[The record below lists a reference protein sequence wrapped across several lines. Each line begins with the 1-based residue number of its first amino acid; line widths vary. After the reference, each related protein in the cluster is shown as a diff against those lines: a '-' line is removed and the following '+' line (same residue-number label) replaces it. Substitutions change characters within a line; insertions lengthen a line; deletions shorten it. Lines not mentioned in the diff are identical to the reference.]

1 MGKAQWIAVA
11 GSLVFIVLL
20 YVGFRTKTTSFQKV
34 EESRVV
40 VATSTTIE
48 SLLADARAK
57 ISGPEANRIVG
68 LEKQLDQEN
77 PDVEVLKSLSSS
89 WYALGQSAIAGH
101 YAAEVATVEGTA
113 DAWSIAGTTFSLAL
127 EGSKD
132 EKIRGYCAENGVIA
146 FEKAISLAPEEIQHR
161 INLALLYTEQPAAET
176 PMQGILMLVDLNKQY
191 PDDPAVLFHLG
202 RLAIQTGQ
210 TEKALERL
218 TKASEL
224 RPTHRETWCLLAQAS
239 EMAGDLPKAE
249 KARQKCD
256 SI

>member
-11 GSLVFIVLL
+11 GSLVIIVLL
-20 YVGFRTKTTSFQKV
+20 YVGFRTKPISFQKV
-34 EESRVV
+34 EDSRIV
-40 VATSTTIE
+40 VAITTTIE

-68 LEKQLDQEN
+68 LEKQLDPEK
-77 PDVEVLKSLSSS
+77 PDAEVLKSLSSA
-89 WYALGQSAIAGH
+89 WYALGQGAISGH
-101 YAAEVATVEGTA
+101 YAAEVAALEGTA
-113 DAWSIAGTTFSLAL
+113 DAWSIAGTTFALAL
-127 EGSKD
+127 SGSRD

-146 FEKAISLAPEEIQHR
+146 FEKAISLAPDDTQHR
-161 INLALLYTEQPAAET
+161 INLALLYTEQPAAEN

-191 PDDPAVLFHLG
+191 PDDPSVLFHLG

-210 TEKALERL
+210 AEKAVDRL

-239 EMAGDLPKAE
+239 EMAGNLPQAE
-249 KARQKCD
+249 IAQQKCD